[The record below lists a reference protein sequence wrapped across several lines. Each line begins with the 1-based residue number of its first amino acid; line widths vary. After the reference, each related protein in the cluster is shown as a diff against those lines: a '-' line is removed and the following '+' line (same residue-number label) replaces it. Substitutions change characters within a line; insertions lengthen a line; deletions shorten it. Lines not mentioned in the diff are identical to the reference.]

1 MGDVDDRPLRDED
14 RSEVRD
20 GDHDRRRDVSDFVP
34 CLQLVCNSALILG
47 FRDSFNLVKLPEFSV
62 QALKTFLVTLY

>member
-1 MGDVDDRPLRDED
+1 MGDVDDRPPRDED

-34 CLQLVCNSALILG
+34 CLQLVCNSASIL
-47 FRDSFNLVKLPEFSV
+47 SF
-62 QALKTFLVTLY
+62 